1 MKLKFSQD
9 GWVDGKLVF
18 EKGKTYEVPSET
30 GSAERWIR
38 RGMALPESEFPAEAP
53 AQEAPQDFSEVDE
66 QTLENIAG
74 DEGLMAEVV
83 EEEDKPTKKKG
94 KKGKD
99 QSTDLL

>member
-1 MKLKFSQD
+1 MKLRFSQD

-18 EKGKTYEVPSET
+18 EAGKTYEVPTET

-38 RGMALPESEFPAEAP
+38 RGMALPEGDGPVEVP
-53 AQEAPQDFSEVDE
+53 AQEAPQDLSEVDE

-74 DEGLMAEVV
+74 DEGLMAEFV
-83 EEEDKPTKKKG
+83 EDDKPAKKKG